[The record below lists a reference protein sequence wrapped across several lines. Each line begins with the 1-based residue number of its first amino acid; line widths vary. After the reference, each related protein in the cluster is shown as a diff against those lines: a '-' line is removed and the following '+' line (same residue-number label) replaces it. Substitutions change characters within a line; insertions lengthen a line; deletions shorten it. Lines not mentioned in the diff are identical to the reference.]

1 MADIGNEIA
10 IAKALLEE
18 GKLVAIPTETV
29 YGLAGNALNEEAV
42 TEIYLAKNRPYF
54 DPLIVHVGS
63 IDAVNDYVEEIPDQ
77 ASELMRRFWP
87 GPLTILLPK
96 KSIVPDLVTAGLDRV
111 GIRCPDH
118 PLTLKLLK
126 KLSFP
131 LAAPSANPFGYVSPT
146 NPAHVNEQL
155 GSKIDYI
162 LNGGDCKVGVESTI
176 IGFENGESII
186 YRVGGLSVEEIE
198 SVIGKVTVN
207 TRSES
212 NPQAPGQLDSHYA
225 PKKPLLLGDIHQ
237 LYLQNKTKSMAVMS
251 FREEYELANVRT
263 QIVLSPSGNLDEA
276 ARKLFSVLRELDKL
290 EVEIILTEEVP
301 EIGLGR
307 AINDRLRRAS
317 TNF

>member
-63 IDAVNDYVEEIPDQ
+63 VDAVSEYVEDIPHK
-77 ASELMRRFWP
+77 AAELMRRFWP

-96 KSIVPDLVTAGLDRV
+96 KSIVPDLVSAGLDRV

-118 PLTLKLLK
+118 PLTLQLLK

-155 GSKIDYI
+155 GNKIDYI
-162 LNGGDCKVGVESTI
+162 LDGGECKVGVESTI
-176 IGFENGESII
+176 VGFENGQSIV
-186 YRVGGLSVEEIE
+186 YRVGGLSVEDIE
-198 SVIGKVTVN
+198 SVIGKVKVN
-207 TRSES
+207 THSES
-212 NPQAPGQLDSHYA
+212 NPQAPGQLSTHYA
-225 PKKPLLLGDIHQ
+225 PGKPLLLGNIPQ
-237 LYLQNKTKSMAVMS
+237 LYTQHKNKSMAVLS
-251 FREEYELANVRT
+251 YRDEYELANVRT

-276 ARKLFSVLRELDKL
+276 ARKLFSALRELDKL
-290 EVEIILTEEVP
+290 DVEIILTEEVP
-301 EIGLGR
+301 DIGLGR

-317 TNF
+317 NKS

>member
-1 MADIGNEIA
+1 
-10 IAKALLEE
+10 
-18 GKLVAIPTETV
+18 
-29 YGLAGNALNEEAV
+29 
-42 TEIYLAKNRPYF
+42 
-54 DPLIVHVGS
+54 
-63 IDAVNDYVEEIPDQ
+63 
-77 ASELMRRFWP
+77 
-87 GPLTILLPK
+87 
-96 KSIVPDLVTAGLDRV
+96 
-111 GIRCPDH
+111 
-118 PLTLKLLK
+118 
-126 KLSFP
+126 
-131 LAAPSANPFGYVSPT
+131 
-146 NPAHVNEQL
+146 
-155 GSKIDYI
+155 
-162 LNGGDCKVGVESTI
+162 
-176 IGFENGESII
+176 
-186 YRVGGLSVEEIE
+186 VGGLSVEEIE

-212 NPQAPGQLDSHYA
+212 NPQAPGQLGSHYA